1 MIELVKGSHSG
12 FRHSLVFEGGTMPV
26 RFRRSFKIFPGVKVN
41 VSKGGV
47 SVSVGKPGATLNFSK
62 HGVRQTIGLPG
73 SGVSHTSYLFKN
85 DSDSD
90 TDEEADNES
99 DKTPKRADPE
109 EEEEEREVGCFPSS
123 CFLIL
128 VLGAISLYIVAYNLK
143 WIPATFLTDL
153 LQVITQWLRGL
164 GL

>member
-1 MIELVKGSHSG
+1 
-12 FRHSLVFEGGTMPV
+12 MPI

-73 SGVSHTSYLFKN
+73 SGVSHTSFLFKN
-85 DSDSD
+85 DSRPDK
-90 TDEEADNES
+90 DEEEDNEK
-99 DKTPKRADPE
+99 DKASKRVDIEE

-123 CFLIL
+123 CLLIL
-128 VLGAISLYIVAYNLK
+128 VLGAISLYIVAYNLH
-143 WIPATFLTDL
+143 WIPQTFLTDV
-153 LQVITQWLRGL
+153 LQVITQWLRDL

>member
-1 MIELVKGSHSG
+1 
-12 FRHSLVFEGGTMPV
+12 MPI

-73 SGVSHTSYLFKN
+73 SGVSQTSYLFKN
-85 DSDSD
+85 NSRSDK
-90 TDEEADNES
+90 EEEQDNEKDQAS
-99 DKTPKRADPE
+99 KRADHE
-109 EEEEEREVGCFPSS
+109 EEEEEREVGCFPHG
-123 CFLIL
+123 CLFTF
-128 VLGAISLYIVAYNLK
+128 VLLAISVYIVAYNLH
-143 WIPATFLTDL
+143 WIPQTFLTDV
-153 LQVITQWLRGL
+153 LQVITQWLRNL